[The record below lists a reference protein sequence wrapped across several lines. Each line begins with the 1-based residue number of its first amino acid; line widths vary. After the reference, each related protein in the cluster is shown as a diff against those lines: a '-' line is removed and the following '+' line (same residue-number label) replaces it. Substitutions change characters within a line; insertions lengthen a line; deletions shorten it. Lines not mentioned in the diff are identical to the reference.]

1 MLSHLKAVLVT
12 LVDKTVHPFK
22 KSCWPFYL
30 RLRIKIAVEPMKREV
45 QDLLKATLT
54 SFQIYRYGS
63 VLHGNLVVGNI
74 DMIGVG
80 LVLNILP

>member
-1 MLSHLKAVLVT
+1 
-12 LVDKTVHPFK
+12 
-22 KSCWPFYL
+22 
-30 RLRIKIAVEPMKREV
+30 MKREV